1 MRYYHLIEQHCI
13 TIKKPSLHYL
23 LGSDR
28 DAAMAATAAAP
39 NRKVTYP
46 VAVEAS
52 TRALA
57 MGPYASSR
65 DLSSS
70 TPQPGGSPAT
80 ITEDGW
86 GAAGAGVGTSSG

>member
-1 MRYYHLIEQHCI
+1 
-13 TIKKPSLHYL
+13 
-23 LGSDR
+23 
-28 DAAMAATAAAP
+28 MAATAAAP

-52 TRALA
+52 TRARA